1 MLRRVATAVPAG
13 RWLCARQ
20 IDSKCGMIRVVGPM
34 DNQTAKKRLL
44 VIDDEPAFCRFVQ
57 SVGKLLNFDVQTTCS
72 GKDIMMTEAP
82 LPWDAIVLDIV
93 MPDVD
98 GIEIIRWLS
107 KVDYHGRLLV
117 VSGYAPNY
125 ARMACVL
132 ADASGSMEVDQ
143 HRNPISMEQLRA
155 ALS

>member
-1 MLRRVATAVPAG
+1 M
-13 RWLCARQ
+13 
-20 IDSKCGMIRVVGPM
+20 
-34 DNQTAKKRLL
+34 
-44 VIDDEPAFCRFVQ
+44 IDDEPAFCRFVQ
-57 SVGKLLNFDVQTTCS
+57 SVGKLLDFDVQTSGS
-72 GKDIMMTEAP
+72 GKDIMSTEAP

-107 KVDYHGRLLV
+107 KVDYRGRLLV

-132 ADASGSMEVDQ
+132 ADAGGSMEVDQ
-143 HRNPISMEQLRA
+143 HSKPISIEQLRA